1 MKAVVMAERGP
12 AELLAWTEVAE
23 PVARRDECVVR
34 VQACGACWHDVLVR
48 SGGSIDGTEFPV
60 ILGHEVVGVVAA
72 VGDDVTEFAIG
83 DRVVTVQ
90 REYVCGACRECRSGY
105 EAKCAKKRF
114 LGDVG
119 LNGGYAE
126 LVAISESSLVRV
138 PAGVE
143 ELSVAIAAC
152 VIGTQLNALRDVANL
167 QIGETVL
174 ITGAGGGIGI
184 HAVQLARTMGARV
197 IGLTSSP
204 GKAAA
209 IAAAGAHEVVV
220 FDRGA
225 DFSSQVLEVTDGS
238 GCDVILENVGSAL
251 FESSLKCAA
260 KHSRFVLVGDIA
272 MQPVKLHLRDLRRQ
286 AVTIMGA
293 SSTSR
298 AQLEDVMELVQRG
311 LVAPLVERTL
321 PMSAAAEAHRL
332 IEAGAV
338 TGRLLLVPDPAGP

>member
-1 MKAVVMAERGP
+1 
-12 AELLAWTEVAE
+12 
-23 PVARRDECVVR
+23 

-48 SGGSIDGTEFPV
+48 SGASTEGTEFPV

-72 VGDDVTEFAIG
+72 VGDEVTEFSVG

-105 EAKCAKKRF
+105 EAKCPKKRF
-114 LGDVG
+114 LGDLG

-126 LVAISESSLVRV
+126 LVAISEPSLVRV

-143 ELSVAIAAC
+143 ELSVAVAAC

-174 ITGAGGGIGI
+174 VTGAGGGIGI
-184 HAVQLARTMGARV
+184 HAVQLARMMGARV
-197 IGLTSSP
+197 IGVTSSA

-209 IAAAGAHEVVV
+209 ISAAGAHEVVV
-220 FDRGA
+220 YERGA
-225 DFSSQVLEVTDGS
+225 DFSSRVLEVTDGR

-286 AVTIMGA
+286 SVTIMGA

-298 AQLEDVMELVQRG
+298 AQLQDVMGLVQRG
-311 LVAPLVERTL
+311 LVEPLVERTL
-321 PMSAAAEAHRL
+321 PMSAAAQAHHL

-338 TGRLLLVPDPAGP
+338 TGRLLLVPDPA